1 MTKTTVRIADPRT
14 AAIYLRISEDR
25 EGRKVGVKRQ
35 EQHCRSRAKHLG
47 AKVVRVYCD
56 NDISASAK
64 SSKERPDYQRMLRDA
79 KAGAFG
85 MVIAYTT
92 GRLTRDPRESE
103 DQIDLA
109 RGYGTRFEFTHSPT
123 VDLTTSAGR
132 RMFRILAA
140 QDTGEVEDIQERQSD
155 RKQQLIADGLWT
167 GGRRPFG
174 YKSDGMR
181 IKRREQEAGL
191 DAARRLLAG
200 DSARA
205 IYSEWNAAGLTT
217 TAGSEWDGSNF
228 RQMILRPRNAGRV
241 GKIPAGTKDLR
252 KALEKLPKSKWP
264 PMFAP
269 EDRQAAEDL
278 WVALA
283 VKLAD
288 PTRTTNPSRGR
299 TSLTLVGSHLYMC
312 WCGEIE
318 RSGGNTASGF
328 PRYMCK
334 GNGHTRL
341 AGPVDDLVRAV
352 VCARLDSENV
362 KLLPKTDQ
370 RGPIMERLA
379 RLEARAE
386 EAAALFGDPDSDY
399 TAEQFKATN
408 ARLRPEIE
416 KAKAELADLA
426 DGSALEGVA
435 DAESPSA
442 AFLAKGIERQRAIIG
457 ALVKVTILQAPR
469 GRHDFDPTT
478 VKVLPKE
485 M

>member
-1 MTKTTVRIADPRT
+1 MTKTIVRVADPHT

-35 EQHCRSRAKHLG
+35 EMHCRAHAKRLG

-64 SSKERPDYQRMLRDA
+64 SEKERPDYQRMLRDA
-79 KAGAFG
+79 EAGLFG
-85 MVIAYTT
+85 MIIAYTT

-132 RMFRILAA
+132 RMFRWMSAN
-140 QDTGEVEDIQERQSD
+140 DTGEVEDIQERQSD
-155 RKQQLIADGLWT
+155 RKQQLIADGQWT

-174 YKSDGMR
+174 YKSDGRR
-181 IKRREQEAGL
+181 IKRSEQEAGL
-191 DAARRLLAG
+191 DAAKRLLAG
-200 DSARA
+200 DSARSIWGA
-205 IYSEWNAAGLTT
+205 WNEAGMTT
-217 TAGSEWDGSNF
+217 TAGSPWDGSNF

-241 GKIPAGTKDLR
+241 GKIPAGTKDFR
-252 KALEKLPKSKWP
+252 KALEKLPKSQWK

-269 EDRQAAEDL
+269 DDRQAAEDL

-283 VKLAD
+283 HKLAD
-288 PTRTTNPSRGR
+288 PARTTNPNRGR
-299 TSLTLVGSHLYMC
+299 TSLTLSGSFLYRC
-312 WCGEIE
+312 WCGELE
-318 RSGGNTASGF
+318 RSGGTTAAGA

-334 GNGHTRL
+334 AGHTRL
-341 AGPVDDLVRAV
+341 AGPIDELVRAV
-352 VCARLDSENV
+352 VCARLDDQGV
-362 KLLPKTDQ
+362 KLLPKTVD
-370 RGPIMERLA
+370 RAPIMEKLA
-379 RLEARAE
+379 MLEARAE
-386 EAAALFGDPDSDY
+386 EAAALFGDPESGY

-416 KAKAELADLA
+416 RLKRELAELS

-435 DAESPSA
+435 DAPSPSR
-442 AFLAKGIERQRAIIG
+442 AFLAKTIERQRAIIG
-457 ALVKVTILQAPR
+457 ALVTVTILKAPR
-469 GRHDFDPTT
+469 GRHAFDPET
-478 VKVLPKE
+478 VEILPR
-485 M
+485 